1 MPLQR
6 EDFSAFS
13 KIIAAALLVCGFI
26 FMGLLVGRQVAG
38 KGGPEWAVAAGATV
52 GAVVGNDPAPLE
64 GKGALTS
71 PRSMFHVKQ

>member
-52 GAVVGNDPAPLE
+52 GALVGLSQGWAMIRPLWK
-64 GKGALTS
+64 GK
-71 PRSMFHVKQ
+71 RR